1 MILACNLNFFSKE
14 SPATFGT
21 HDLGGVN
28 YVAIILVQKTELL
41 PHFYSVVAYN
51 MIGLKIAFTVDS
63 CPSATRI
70 GCGSCNADTGHRHR
84 GVRCG

>member
-1 MILACNLNFFSKE
+1 M
-14 SPATFGT
+14 
-21 HDLGGVN
+21 GGVN

-63 CPSATRI
+63 CPSATR
-70 GCGSCNADTGHRHR
+70 GCCNADTGPCQSAANIK
-84 GVRCG
+84 GCG